1 MHIHNAVAMAGFP
14 LLTDPL
20 TIQCQVFELF
30 GAFKHYLR
38 PKTPRLDPFSE
49 IPGVSVCQA
58 FLLPVFFPFLTS
70 LLLAQQQQRLV
81 WINQARMEVAA
92 AIHMNANILVPRL
105 APMLSS
111 ETEVNAFCIMMNITV
126 AMTVATVM
134 NRAAKKVNMPVN
146 RVSQRE
152 KTARGFKS
160 IITKDKQAPVRKR
173 PNIQCE
179 TVSIRPRISV
189 RSVGSATRKRVSPS

>member
-1 MHIHNAVAMAGFP
+1 MHIHNAVAMARIP
-14 LLTDPL
+14 VSTDPL
-20 TIQCQVFELF
+20 TILCQIFELF

-81 WINQARMEVAA
+81 WINQASIEVPA
-92 AIHMNANILVPRL
+92 AIHMNANILPPRL
-105 APMLSS
+105 APIFSS
-111 ETEVNAFCIMMNITV
+111 ETDVNAFCIMMNITV

-134 NRAAKKVNMPVN
+134 KRAAKKVKMPVN

-152 KTARGFKS
+152 KTAIGFKS
-160 IITKDKQAPVRKR
+160 IITKDKQAPVRNR

-179 TVSIRPRISV
+179 TVLIKPRISV
-189 RSVGSATRKRVSPS
+189 RSVGSATEKRVSPN